1 MKLTL
6 ATKVTIGR
14 IVLIIPTVVL
24 YVLAFYIEEA
34 FLGLLIAS
42 CAIYGISLASD
53 FIDGAIARKTHTVSN
68 LGKFLDPLADKVVIL
83 IMVFLMLW
91 SLSFTKYFPNG
102 YILYPH
108 DGLVFALLSGLI
120 FTREIVVSVFR
131 GIAVQRNIVI
141 AADIIGKFKTI
152 FLDVGVA
159 VLILS
164 PVKFGPIY
172 FCAWAGTI
180 IFYIGAIL
188 TIVSGANYLIKNRH
202 VLADEQKENSEEK

>member
-1 MKLTL
+1 MRLTL

-14 IVLIIPTVVL
+14 IFLIIPAIVL
-24 YVLAFYIEEA
+24 YILAFYIDKA

-42 CAIYGISLASD
+42 CAVYGISLASD
-53 FIDGAIARKTHTVSN
+53 FIDGAIARKTHTVSD

-83 IMVFLMLW
+83 IMLFLMVW
-91 SLSFTKYFPNG
+91 SLQFTKYFPNG

-108 DGLVFALLSGLI
+108 DGLVLALLSGII
-120 FTREIVVSVFR
+120 FTREIVISVFR
-131 GIAVQRNIVI
+131 GIAVKKNIVI

-180 IFYIGAIL
+180 IFYIGARL
-188 TIVSGANYLIKNRH
+188 TIISGINYLIKNRH
-202 VLADEQKENSEEK
+202 VLADKQHIESEK

>member
-102 YILYPH
+102 
-108 DGLVFALLSGLI
+108 
-120 FTREIVVSVFR
+120 
-131 GIAVQRNIVI
+131 
-141 AADIIGKFKTI
+141 
-152 FLDVGVA
+152 
-159 VLILS
+159 
-164 PVKFGPIY
+164 
-172 FCAWAGTI
+172 
-180 IFYIGAIL
+180 
-188 TIVSGANYLIKNRH
+188 
-202 VLADEQKENSEEK
+202 